1 MGNSR
6 ISSNHHF
13 GVLESLKSRIFGEF
27 LDAKSQKSYA
37 ELKWRFLRISIPVF
51 RGLKLPNFREFKILN
66 FWGYLLPE
74 FGEFITQLRNLK
86 NFNSP
91 NVIKAFIP
99 ISGDLNPPIQGH
111 FQVLI
116 INQI

>member
-1 MGNSR
+1 M
-6 ISSNHHF
+6 
-13 GVLESLKSRIFGEF
+13 
-27 LDAKSQKSYA
+27 
-37 ELKWRFLRISIPVF
+37 
-51 RGLKLPNFREFKILN
+51 GLKLPNFREFKILN

-116 INQI
+116 FNQIFKISHAVFGNLNYRFPIISITFK